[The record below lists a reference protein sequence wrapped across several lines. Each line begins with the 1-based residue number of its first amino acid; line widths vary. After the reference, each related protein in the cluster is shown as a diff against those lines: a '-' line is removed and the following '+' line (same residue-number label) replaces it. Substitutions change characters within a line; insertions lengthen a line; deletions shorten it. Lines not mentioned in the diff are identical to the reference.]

1 MKYLIILFGILA
13 VACFGISFGMYLRD
27 KRHKSSSPSK
37 RRIIT
42 QDIMKQRIRDIWYN
56 YKSEVFFG
64 AALLVLTALSHWM
77 ARFIPV
83 ELFDGVI
90 TVIQNT
96 CTASVCLFGA
106 VLIFVHSEGIRIRKA
121 WGWVL
126 LVWGLADAF
135 FLVQTYI
142 LHDPVLNI
150 GGEAMSAFQLLVAN
164 LLAWLLL
171 VYPQEVIRPNWLN
184 FSRAMLQL
192 LPMCALVGLD
202 YLLPVDLSYVIMC
215 YPVLLALLLTQHVR
229 AYRIRCE
236 ENYSTLDNIDVQWIV
251 RYLVMLL
258 VLGLSLFYMCVT
270 DNPARAFTQQWLLLL
285 LFGYSTVQILFRP
298 DPWKQLRSTAI
309 EEEQA
314 EPNPANA
321 AYRVTLEKWI
331 EKEKPYLNPDFQL
344 NDLRRVLP
352 LNRTYLSQL
361 INTEY
366 GCSFFHWVSKLRI
379 EEAKRLMTEQPEL
392 RFKDI
397 SQRCGFASP
406 TVFSRVFIRETGIAP
421 SEWLSTQNNPK

>member
-1 MKYLIILFGILA
+1 ME
-13 VACFGISFGMYLRD
+13 
-27 KRHKSSSPSK
+27 
-37 RRIIT
+37 
-42 QDIMKQRIRDIWYN
+42 QRIKDIWYN

-135 FLVQTYI
+135 FLVQTYLLHI
-142 LHDPVLNI
+142 LVLNI

-215 YPVLLALLLTQHVR
+215 YPVLLALFLTHHMR
-229 AYRIRCE
+229 AYRIWCE

-251 RYLVMLL
+251 RYFVMLL

-270 DNPARAFTQQWLLLL
+270 DSPARAFTQQWLLLL

-298 DPWKQLRSTAI
+298 DPWKQLRSTAV
-309 EEEQA
+309 EEPEEQ
-314 EPNPANA
+314 NPAKA
-321 AYRVTLEKWI
+321 AYRVALEKWI
-331 EKEKPYLNPDFQL
+331 KKEKPYLNPEFQL
-344 NDLRRVLP
+344 IDLRQVLP
-352 LNRTYLSQL
+352 MNRAYLSL
-361 INTEY
+361 FINTEY
-366 GCSFFHWVSKLRI
+366 GCSFYQWVNDLRI
-379 EEAKRLMTEQPEL
+379 KEAKRLMREQPKIKVQDL
-392 RFKDI
+392 A
-397 SQRCGFASP
+397 QQCGFSSSV
-406 TVFSRVFIRETGIAP
+406 VFSRVFIRETGIAP
-421 SEWLSTQNNPK
+421 SKWVDQSSNS

>member
-1 MKYLIILFGILA
+1 ME
-13 VACFGISFGMYLRD
+13 
-27 KRHKSSSPSK
+27 
-37 RRIIT
+37 
-42 QDIMKQRIRDIWYN
+42 QRIKDIWYN

-135 FLVQTYI
+135 FLVQTYLLHI
-142 LHDPVLNI
+142 LVLNI

-215 YPVLLALLLTQHVR
+215 YPVLLALFLTHHVR
-229 AYRIRCE
+229 AYRIWCE

-270 DNPARAFTQQWLLLL
+270 DSPARAFTQQWLLLL

-298 DPWKQLRSTAI
+298 DPWKQLRSTAV
-309 EEEQA
+309 EEPEEQ
-314 EPNPANA
+314 NPAKA
-321 AYRVTLEKWI
+321 AYRVALEKWI
-331 EKEKPYLNPDFQL
+331 EKEKPYLNPEFQL
-344 NDLRRVLP
+344 IDLRQVLP
-352 LNRTYLSQL
+352 MNRAYLSL
-361 INTEY
+361 FINTEY
-366 GCSFFHWVSKLRI
+366 GCSFYQWVNDLRI
-379 EEAKRLMTEQPEL
+379 KEAKRLMREQPKIKVQDL
-392 RFKDI
+392 A
-397 SQRCGFASP
+397 QQCGFSSSV
-406 TVFSRVFIRETGIAP
+406 VFSRVFIRETGIAP
-421 SEWLSTQNNPK
+421 SKWVDQSSNS